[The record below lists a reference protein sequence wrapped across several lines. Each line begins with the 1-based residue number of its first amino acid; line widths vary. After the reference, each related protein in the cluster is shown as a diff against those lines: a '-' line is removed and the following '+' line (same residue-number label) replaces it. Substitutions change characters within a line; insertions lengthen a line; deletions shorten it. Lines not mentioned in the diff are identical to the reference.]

1 MADAARP
8 GGGRRVTP
16 AAPVRRLP
24 LVGVLVLAGVLAAVA
39 GDADVAGPRPARE
52 ADPATGPPSGS
63 LTAAWYCPGGVPGAG
78 AEAESLRLANLGDA
92 DARVAVTV
100 HPDGGGAP
108 VTTTLEVAARAVTEA
123 ARADLG
129 PPGGAVVEAFTGDV
143 VVESALVAEGAVTVE
158 PCATAP
164 ATTWY
169 FAAGTTARGVGQHL
183 VLYNPFGSDAKVDV
197 RLYTEAGVT
206 EPDRLR
212 SIDVPRRSR
221 VVVPVHEIER
231 RAQRT
236 AVRVHA
242 TLGQVVAEQTLTYGA
257 DTGTPGLARS
267 AGAVAPAGRWHVP
280 HATVGPGVTTVVA
293 VANPN
298 DVDADVDV
306 VAVAADPDTLI
317 DPLSVTVPAGR
328 VTWVRIGG
336 CPEPPAPDAPC
347 VPVAADGVVA
357 LDVVAAAA
365 DLPVVAEHLARF
377 GGGRG
382 VLTSRAGSAGGREWR
397 FAAAAVAGV
406 SRGSL
411 TLVTT
416 GTAPV
421 SADVVVVRGGEV
433 TEPERLAGV
442 EVVPGRPTVVPLD
455 DLLARGTALVVRAT
469 GDVVAQRTLGGGAEV
484 TASLGVRGARR

>member
-1 MADAARP
+1 M
-8 GGGRRVTP
+8 TP

-24 LVGVLVLAGVLAAVA
+24 LVGVLALAGVLAAVA
-39 GDADVAGPRPARE
+39 GDADAPGPRAAPE
-52 ADPATGPPSGS
+52 ADPATSPRAGS

-78 AEAESLRLANLGDA
+78 ADTESLRLANLGDA
-92 DARVAVTV
+92 DARVVVTV

-108 VTTTLEVAARAVTEA
+108 VTTTLDVPARTATEA

-143 VVESALVAEGAVTVE
+143 VVESALAGEDDVAVG

-197 RLYTEAGVT
+197 RLFTETGVS

-221 VVVPVHEIER
+221 VVVPIHEIER
-231 RAQRT
+231 RAERT
-236 AVRVHA
+236 AVRVRA

-306 VAVAADPDTLI
+306 VAVAADPDTVI

-336 CPEPPAPDAPC
+336 CPEPPAPDTPC
-347 VPVAADGVVA
+347 VPVATDGVVA
-357 LDVVAAAA
+357 LDVVAATA
-365 DLPVVAEHLARF
+365 DLPVVAGHLARF
-377 GGGRG
+377 DRGRG
-382 VLTSRAGSAGGREWR
+382 VLTSRAGSTGAREWR
-397 FAAAAVAGV
+397 FATTAVAGAA
-406 SRGSL
+406 RGSL

-416 GTAPV
+416 GAAPV
-421 SADVVVVRGGEV
+421 TADVVVVRDGEV
-433 TEPERLAGV
+433 AEPEALADL

-455 DLLARGTALVVRAT
+455 ELLARGTALVVRAT
-469 GDVVAQRTLGGGAEV
+469 GDLVAQRTLGGGAEV
-484 TASLGVRGARR
+484 TAALGVRGAGR